1 MLESTSEKP
10 TVAVIGAGASGICTY
25 IELEKKLGIQ
35 ASLFEMEDD
44 LGGTWRQNTY
54 PFASCDIPSHVY
66 SLRSDL
72 NPNWSQ
78 TYSSQAEIH
87 AYFKDVAKKHNIY
100 EHISFN
106 TEVMRAVWISERKQW
121 QLDIRNTRSPADA
134 AIQTL
139 YFDILFSGVGC
150 LRVINTPPEF
160 KSFKGPIVH
169 TAKWNHSIEFKDKRV
184 AIVGSGSSA
193 IQTLPYLA
201 ENASRVIAY
210 QRSAPWIFPR
220 PQVNYPE
227 FMKWIFR
234 NIPFAMLLHRWFF
247 FMVNELLYPAFGYPN
262 SFIAKGVTKLV
273 ESANAKELTQLG
285 RPDLVEKL
293 RPNYQMGCKRLVFS
307 SEFNRAITRPN
318 VILNQTAIKDVTDKA
333 ITTEDGATEEIDI
346 LVLGTGFKTQ
356 QGVLGDI
363 EIIGDKGQSLTE
375 LWKKELPQ
383 FYQSTI
389 THGFPNLFML
399 LGPTTILGHH
409 SVILMIEAQVS
420 FAVNCIKK
428 LIIEKKMS
436 AIEPTVEAQ
445 SAYMSQLRSDLKG
458 TIWTTSCNSWYKN
471 SSGEVTNIYPN
482 TVTRFRHTLGKFREQ
497 DYVKHPA
504 LDSAT
509 ADSN

>member
-1 MLESTSEKP
+1 MLEKKSEKP
-10 TVAVIGAGASGICTY
+10 TVAVIGAGASGICTF
-25 IELEKKLGIQ
+25 IELEKKLGIT
-35 ASLFEMEDD
+35 AALFEMEDD
-44 LGGTWRQNTY
+44 IGGTWRQNTY
-54 PFASCDIPSHVY
+54 PFASCDIPSHIY

-100 EHISFN
+100 QHISFN
-106 TEVMRAVWISERKQW
+106 TEVVQAAWVDERKQW
-121 QLDIRNTRSPADA
+121 KLNIRNTRSPADA
-134 AIQTL
+134 ATEAV

-150 LRVINTPPEF
+150 LRIINTPPEF

-169 TAKWNHSIEFKDKRV
+169 TAKWDHSIDFKDKRV
-184 AIVGSGSSA
+184 ALVGSGSSA

-220 PQVNYPE
+220 PQLNYPE
-227 FMKWIFR
+227 FMKWMFR
-234 NIPFAMLLHRWFF
+234 NIPLVMLLHRWFL

-262 SFIAKGVTKLV
+262 SFMAKGLGKFV
-273 ESANAKELTQLG
+273 ENANAKELAQLG
-285 RPDLVEKL
+285 RPDLIEKL
-293 RPNYQMGCKRLVFS
+293 KPNYQMGCKRIVFS
-307 SEFNRAITRPN
+307 SEFNKAIARPN
-318 VILNQTAIKDVTDKA
+318 VILNQTAIKDVTDKS
-333 ITTEDGATEEIDI
+333 IITEDGVTEEIDI

-363 EIIGDKGQSLTE
+363 EIIGDHGQSLTE
-375 LWKKELPQ
+375 LWQKELPQ

-389 THGFPNLFML
+389 TNGFPNLFML

-420 FAVNCIKK
+420 FAINCIKK
-428 LIIEKKMS
+428 LIIEKKMT
-436 AIEPTVEAQ
+436 AVEPTLEAQ
-445 SAYMSQLRSDLKG
+445 SAYMGQLRSDLKG

-471 SSGEVTNIYPN
+471 SSGQVTNIYPN
-482 TVTRFRHTLGKFREQ
+482 TVTRFRHTLGKFNEE

-504 LDSAT
+504 QNSTAT
-509 ADSN
+509 DN